1 MKYVILSIFF
11 ISQLFSQNVEEV
23 KSDWSIYAGLSS
35 MSASADSYEY
45 ETVDP
50 GRKVGFNAGVIRTV
64 SEKLDVGIG
73 YTQRGWTDSAYYVDL
88 GTNIDEDWSLSG
100 IDIFATYDLFEVGNG
115 GSFWVGPSFTILT
128 SVEGELKTSSG
139 QTVSDD
145 AEIDD
150 NDISIL
156 IGASIPLGGS
166 GSNLS
171 LGYQRSIIEVDNFIF
186 FNQLFARVSFP
197 L

>member
-1 MKYVILSIFF
+1 MKLLILSMILM
-11 ISQLFSQNVEEV
+11 SQLFSQNVDEI

-35 MSASADSYEY
+35 MSASADSYDY

-50 GRKVGFNAGVIRTV
+50 GRKVGFNFGVIRAV
-64 SEKLDVGIG
+64 SKKLDVGVG

-88 GTNIDEDWSLSG
+88 GMNIDEDWSLSG
-100 IDIFATYDLFEVGNG
+100 IDIFATYDLFEFGNG
-115 GSFWVGPSFTILT
+115 GSVWAGPSFTILT
-128 SVEGELKTSSG
+128 SVEAEFKASSG
-139 QTVSDD
+139 ETISDET
-145 AEIDD
+145 EIDD

-171 LGYQRSIIEVDNFIF
+171 VGYQRSIIEVDNFIF
-186 FNQLFARVSFP
+186 FNQLFARVSFSI
-197 L
+197 